1 VSRIKLSVHAAMLIT
16 QLCSLTVSALFIMIS
31 VMLTVI
37 DLTGLMY
44 YYGLTIEFV
53 TAILMILS
61 CGLALDYSAHIGV
74 AYMSHRGGTRQE
86 RAIYAVSSVGSA
98 IFHGGFSSF
107 IAICALGV
115 SNNYIF
121 FTFFS
126 VLTTV
131 IFTGLYHGLIFLPC
145 ILAIMGP
152 EPSKP

>member
-1 VSRIKLSVHAAMLIT
+1 
-16 QLCSLTVSALFIMIS
+16 MIS

-74 AYMSHRGGTRQE
+74 AYIGYHGGTRQE
-86 RAIYAVSSVGSA
+86 RAIYAFNSVGKA

-107 IAICALGV
+107 LAIAPL
-115 SNNYIF
+115 SMSKNYIF

-126 VLTTV
+126 SLTTV
-131 IFTGLYHGLIFLPC
+131 VFSGLFHGLIFLPC
-145 ILAIMGP
+145 FLAIVGP
-152 EPSKP
+152 QPKGN